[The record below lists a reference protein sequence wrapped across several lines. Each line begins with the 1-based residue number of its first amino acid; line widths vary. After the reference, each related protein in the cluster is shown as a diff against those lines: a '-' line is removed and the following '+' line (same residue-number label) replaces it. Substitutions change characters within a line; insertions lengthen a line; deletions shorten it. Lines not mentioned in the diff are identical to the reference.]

1 MRLFVAVDVPQA
13 EKHRILEAVA
23 PLREAALPVRWVEPA
38 AFHLTLKF
46 LGEVPDATVPA
57 VKAAVSDVAR
67 RHAPFPLELRG
78 AGAFPGARRPSVW
91 WIGVAPSASLHALRD
106 DVEAAISPLGY
117 PTESRPFSPH
127 LTLGRT
133 ARDAAPVRDAQPLL
147 DAVRYHGTFTI
158 ETLDLMRSHLSPRG
172 ARYERVLAAELAS

>member
-1 MRLFVAVDVPQA
+1 MRLFVAVDVPQR
-13 EKHRILEAVA
+13 ERERILAAVA
-23 PLREAALPVRWVEPA
+23 PLRDAALPVRWVEPA

-46 LGEVPDATVPA
+46 LGEVPDARVPA

-67 RHAPFPLELRG
+67 RHAPFALQLRG
-78 AGAFPGARRPSVW
+78 AGAFPGPRRPSVW
-91 WIGVAPSASLHALRD
+91 WIGVEPAPALNALQR
-106 DVEAAISPLGY
+106 DVETAIAPLGY
-117 PTESRPFSPH
+117 PTETRPFSPH